1 MRVLN
6 RGARELTLEWQGR
19 LELRP
24 AGDWHPTRVMP
35 RGGHGEFL
43 ALDDGSSATRVVDL
57 RPATWYEL
65 RHDGQTH
72 TVATLCA
79 LPETPGLPRVFE
91 EATQPTHKARLIGAA
106 RHIAAVL
113 DEAPPPH
120 WRLKVAWPPS
130 APHGYPIRHYRVQ
143 QRACVAS
150 CGRLAWTRWT
160 ETRVG
165 HRTSCIVRPNGS
177 FALDFRVA
185 AVNALGSSP
194 FGPRLRVTSEMCPNV
209 LPVTSSLPDDDGGD
223 DDGNECPKESDDAD
237 LLRDLAAAL
246 DFPVSTDVLRRAL
259 RETRDARAVPSLSC
273 SDEFSSVLPKTN
285 SKSSSRPSK
294 KNRRLP
300 TLGDFDPSRILTP
313 AQRRLVTAMAEL
325 RHHDALFPSAGSL
338 MS

>member
-1 MRVLN
+1 MEVVD
-6 RGARELTLEWQGR
+6 RGQTELTLKWDGR

-35 RGGHGEFL
+35 RGGHGDFV
-43 ALDDGSSATRVVDL
+43 AFDGLEAATRIVDL

-79 LPETPGLPRVFE
+79 PPDTPGRPRVTE
-91 EATQPTHKARLIGAA
+91 EATHTHKARLVGAA
-106 RHIAAVL
+106 RHLAAFL
-113 DEAPPPH
+113 DDPPQPQ

-130 APHGYPIRHYRVQ
+130 APNGYPIRHYRVQ

-150 CGRLAWTRWT
+150 GGRLAWTAWR
-160 ETRVG
+160 ETHVG
-165 HRTSCIVRPNGS
+165 HRTSCIVRPNTS

-194 FGPRLRVTSEMCPNV
+194 FGPRLRVTSARCPNV
-209 LPVTSSLPDDDGGD
+209 VATPSEALPDDAEATD
-223 DDGNECPKESDDAD
+223 DVEASAKDNDAD

-246 DFPVSTDVLRRAL
+246 DFPVSPDVLRRAL
-259 RETRDARAVPSLSC
+259 RETRESLDVPSVSC
-273 SDEFSSVLPKTN
+273 SREDSFVLPKTK
-285 SKSSSRPSK
+285 SKRPTK
-294 KNRRLP
+294 KTRRRLGEID
-300 TLGDFDPSRILTP
+300 TSRLLTP

-325 RHHDALFPSAGSL
+325 RRHDALFPPQREVA
-338 MS
+338 